1 MSQALRQRVKDELPE
16 PSAGAGFSAQSAGDA
31 HPAGPVKHSKLKQYG
46 LMLALSL
53 YFLSICIA

>member
-1 MSQALRQRVKDELPE
+1 MKDELPE
-16 PSAGAGFSAQSAGDA
+16 PSAGAGFSAQSAGDL